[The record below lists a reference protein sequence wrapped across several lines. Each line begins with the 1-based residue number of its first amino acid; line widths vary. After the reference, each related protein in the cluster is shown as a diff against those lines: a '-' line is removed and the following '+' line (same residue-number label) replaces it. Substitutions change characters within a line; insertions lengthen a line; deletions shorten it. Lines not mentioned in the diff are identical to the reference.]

1 MSFVYAIAFSGGSF
15 LMVYNPKRQGWEMP
29 GGRMEPGESP
39 EQAVVREFLE
49 ETGQGFRP
57 ITNTPFRDGQ
67 VFAGDLM
74 LEGGQGEMEW
84 KLFRS
89 LPDEL
94 AFPEVEYLEQ
104 LRWAEACLGTRDRP
118 RSSTLKS

>member
-1 MSFVYAIAFSGGSF
+1 MSFVYAIAFSGDAF
-15 LMVYNPKRQGWEMP
+15 LMVYNPKRHGWEMP

-39 EQAVVREFLE
+39 EQAVVREFRE

-57 ITNTPFRDGQ
+57 RSKAPFRDGH
-67 VFAGDLM
+67 VFAGDLTV
-74 LEGGQGEMEW
+74 EGGQGEMDW
-84 KLFRS
+84 RLFRS

-104 LRWAEACLGTRDRP
+104 LRWAEACLGTRAQV
-118 RSSTLKS
+118 SSPTLKS